1 VKAIVVIEVRHA
13 APLVSRLVSPAYEDG
28 TTTEAGMIQALSA
41 RFARLREHRANG
53 CGLFYGSHLFAA
65 LILRVARYDA

>member
-28 TTTEAGMIQALSA
+28 TTTEAGMIQAHSA

-53 CGLFYGSHLFAA
+53 WRPF
-65 LILRVARYDA
+65 LRQPPIRRSNLARGTL